1 MRRTLQL
8 GALLLVTASTAQAQR
23 TLQSV
28 GNDFKHAGGDIVS
41 IWTSPFHA
49 SRRDWLGAAAAIGAT
64 LLVLPID
71 DDVDRSVVSNPDSP
85 ILNLV
90 DIFRE
95 DRRGD
100 LVDLG
105 TGKLIQPV
113 SGVAYIV
120 GVLTDKRG
128 IRDAALG
135 CSSMQFSN
143 SAIRKQVLDRL
154 IARPRPTAADS
165 LGYDQYRVEVPGGGH
180 PFHSFPAGHF
190 MNAVGCASYFSN
202 RFHLSA
208 FEPVMY
214 AAALGIGIGRLA
226 DRRHWTSDSVLGAA
240 MGYAIGR
247 TIAGRQLERL
257 KGSRAPG
264 GGGASLGAAAED
276 GEMRYLVAYRMT
288 F

>member
-1 MRRTLQL
+1 MIRRTFQL
-8 GALLLVTASTAQAQR
+8 GALLLATAGTAHAQR
-23 TLQSV
+23 SLRSV
-28 GNDFKHAGGDIVS
+28 SDDFKHAAGDIVS

-49 SRRDWLGAAAAIGAT
+49 SANDWLGAAAAIGAT

-71 DDVDRSVVSNPDSP
+71 DDVDRSVVTTPDSP

-95 DRRGD
+95 DRRFA

-105 TGKLIQPV
+105 TGKRIQPV
-113 SGVAYIV
+113 SGVAYVV
-120 GVLTDKRG
+120 GVLADKRG

-143 SAIRKQVLDRL
+143 SAIRKQFLYRI

-165 LGYDQYRVEVPGGGH
+165 LGYDQYRVEVPGKGH
-180 PFHSFPAGHF
+180 PFRSFPAGHF
-190 MNAVGCASYFSN
+190 MNAMGCASYLSN

-208 FEPVMY
+208 LEPVMY
-214 AAALGIGIGRLA
+214 AAAIGIGVGRLA

-247 TIAGRQLERL
+247 TIAHRQLNRL
-257 KGSRAPG
+257 G
-264 GGGASLGAAAED
+264 GKPSSGGAALGASADD
-276 GEMRYLVAYRMT
+276 GETRYLVTYRMT